1 MKESIRLK
9 IKSIILPVLTIR
21 KNFKRD
27 SLNCLE
33 VLESSRL
40 EELLRLRLERSRIE
54 YKMLSALLRLP
65 LKKVSLLVEDAL
77 CFMLAELLTP

>member
-21 KNFKRD
+21 KSFKRD
-27 SLNCLE
+27 FLNCLE

-65 LKKVSLLVEDAL
+65 SKKVLLLVEDAL
-77 CFMLAELLTP
+77 CFMLAELSTP

>member
-21 KNFKRD
+21 KSFKRD

-54 YKMLSALLRLP
+54 CKMLSALLRLP

-77 CFMLAELLTP
+77 CFMLAELSTP